1 MDGRGARTAHVHPA
15 PRAHSRTSLLLPAF
29 WVVLALTVVGAVR
42 LSGFVR
48 TSFAELPVATA
59 VAVGLFVCYAVPLW
73 LFVAAL
79 DHLEREPALL
89 RATAV
94 AWGGLVATTIS
105 VPGVAALHNLIA
117 KLVSPAFAATWG
129 SALAGPT
136 VEEVAKALGVIA
148 IVLVA
153 RAQLNSV
160 LDGVVYG
167 ALVGLGFQVVEDIA
181 YALNAVALAG
191 HGDSVRPVIA
201 TFLLRGL
208 LAGLWSH
215 TLFAALAGAG
225 IGYLVV
231 RTDRSMASRVG
242 AAMLAF
248 GGAWTCH
255 FLRNAPLPS
264 GGLGGG
270 PWLFAGLVLK
280 GVPPMVVVA
289 LLVRA
294 ARQREADYNTAEQ
307 AAPNDTRIATAA
319 GLHAFGSG
327 HLRVKGRRY
336 PFARAG
342 MRGRRAVRRLQRA
355 QAGLAVDSS
364 RGGSGF
370 RWFGRAPRERSRL
383 VAIGHP
389 EAHAAKRR
397 HRSGPLLAAALAGAA
412 FAVLLAVWLAILAVC
427 APSL

>member
-1 MDGRGARTAHVHPA
+1 
-15 PRAHSRTSLLLPAF
+15 
-29 WVVLALTVVGAVR
+29 VL
-42 LSGFVR
+42 
-48 TSFAELPVATA
+48 
-59 VAVGLFVCYAVPLW
+59 YAVPFR

-79 DHLEREPALL
+79 DDLEREPPLL
-89 RATAV
+89 QATAM

-136 VEEVAKALGVIA
+136 VEELAKALGVIA

-191 HGDSVRPVIA
+191 HGDSVQPVIG

-208 LAGLWSH
+208 PAGLWSH

-231 RTDRSMASRVG
+231 RTDRSMAYRVG
-242 AAMLAF
+242 AAALAF

-255 FLRNAPLPS
+255 FLRNAPLLP

-270 PWLFAGLVLK
+270 PWVFAGLVLN
-280 GVPPMVVVA
+280 GLAPLVVVV

-294 ARQREADYNTAEQ
+294 ARRRRPTA
-307 AAPNDTRIATAA
+307 TRPSWRRSTTP
-319 GLHAFGSG
+319 GSRHRRTCTHCSG
-327 HLRVKGRRY
+327 HLRVEARRY
-336 PFARAG
+336 AFARAG
-342 MRGRRAVRRLQRA
+342 LRGRRAFRRVQRA
-355 QAGLAVDSS
+355 QAGRAGDLS

-370 RWFGRAPRERSRL
+370 RWFDRALRERSRP

-389 EAHAAKRR
+389 GAYAPERR
-397 HRSGPLLAAALAGAA
+397 HGPGPRLAAALVGAALAA
-412 FAVLLAVWLAILAVC
+412 FAVLVAVWLPILAVG
-427 APSL
+427 ATSL